1 MLHIKEF
8 QTAGDDIQHGGRQR
22 ANFKLRDCQA
32 FDVMGGVLSKKP
44 GDLLTCR
51 TRTALEI
58 TPLLLLSSISSSLIG
73 FDRLS

>member
-32 FDVMGGVLSKKP
+32 FDVMGDVLSEKP
-44 GDLLTCR
+44 GDLQDKDCLGDHAPFTLVFNLVLTY
-51 TRTALEI
+51 
-58 TPLLLLSSISSSLIG
+58 
-73 FDRLS
+73 